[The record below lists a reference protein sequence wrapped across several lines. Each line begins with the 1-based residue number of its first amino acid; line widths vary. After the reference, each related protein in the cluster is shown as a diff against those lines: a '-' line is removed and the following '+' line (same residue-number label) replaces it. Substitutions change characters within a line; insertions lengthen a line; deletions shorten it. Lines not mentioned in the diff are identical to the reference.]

1 MRLDLRYSRKAFK
14 TQQLIDNL
22 DFGPSDI
29 FANGIISGPWGQQ
42 HQIFRKKL
50 HRNIANFKNLD
61 QARMKT
67 RILMRSAEMELLS
80 KNRLSNRLLKDSLST
95 LMDLIQLKV
104 FILEK

>member
-1 MRLDLRYSRKAFK
+1 MRLDLRYARKAYK

-29 FANGIISGPWGQQ
+29 FANGIALGPWGQQ

-61 QARMKT
+61 KVRMKT
-67 RILMRSAEMELLS
+67 RVLISSAEIELKFYPKIDYRISCS
-80 KNRLSNRLLKDSLST
+80 KTRCT
-95 LMDLIQLKV
+95 H
-104 FILEK
+104 